1 MVTIRGEQVIPFLQ
15 IDAGYPFGCGYN
27 KLRRVFAHDCKACL
41 VCGRGVGLEFL
52 LNVMLSK
59 YSTLSPGQTGRESRA
74 SDPNPHQG
82 SSFSGALRALSILN
96 GSKATRWR

>member
-59 YSTLSPGQTGRESRA
+59 YSGQAGRESRA